1 MSMKRIIAATGL
13 VSVIFILSSFY
24 NYTLLQDTVKASIE
38 RGKGVFEKYC
48 LACHQANG
56 SGVPGMNP
64 PLKKT
69 KWVLGDKK
77 TLVGILQN
85 GPDEEI
91 EINGNYFNNPM
102 PAQSALKDQEMADV
116 LTYVRNS
123 FGNSADPVT
132 VDEVKKYR
140 KK

>member
-1 MSMKRIIAATGL
+1 MKRIIAATGL

-24 NYTLLQDTVKASIE
+24 NYTLLQDPVKASIE

-85 GPDEEI
+85 GLDEEI